1 MHYVLLATHS
11 PETCPLSNSKTKEL
25 LLRIAPEMSNIAQKA
40 GVTIVAG
47 PFVSREH
54 AVVTIVESDRA
65 ENVDQLLEESQL
77 SLWNSVRVVPSLT
90 MEEGIEEIQ
99 RQTPIF

>member
-25 LLRIAPEMSNIAQKA
+25 LLQVAPEISSMAEKA
-40 GVTIVAG
+40 GVTLVAG
-47 PFVSREH
+47 PFVNHEH
-54 AVVTIVESDRA
+54 TVVTIVKADKVES
-65 ENVDQLLEESQL
+65 VDQLLEETRLSQ
-77 SLWNSVRVVPSLT
+77 WNSVRVVPSLT
-90 MEEGIEEIQ
+90 MEEGMEEIQ

>member
-11 PETCPLSNSKTKEL
+11 PDTCPLSNSKTKEL
-25 LLRIAPEMSNIAQKA
+25 LLQVAPDIPNIAQKF
-40 GVTIVAG
+40 GVTLVAG
-47 PFVSREH
+47 PFVNREH
-54 AVVTIVESDRA
+54 TVVTIVEADSA
-65 ENVDQLLEESQL
+65 ESVDQLLAESRL
-77 SLWNSVRVVPSLT
+77 GHWNSVRVIPSLT

>member
-25 LLRIAPEMSNIAQKA
+25 LLQVAPEISSIAQKA
-40 GVTIVAG
+40 GVTLVAG
-47 PFVSREH
+47 PFVNREH
-54 AVVTIVESDRA
+54 TVVTIVEADRA
-65 ENVDQLLEESQL
+65 ESVDQLLEETRLTQ
-77 SLWNSVRVVPSLT
+77 WNSVRVVPSMT

>member
-11 PETCPLSNSKTKEL
+11 AETCPLSNSKTKEVML
-25 LLRIAPEMSNIAQKA
+25 QVSPEIPAIAQKA
-40 GVTIVAG
+40 GVTLVAG

-54 AVVTIVESDRA
+54 MVVTVVDAERA
-65 ENVDQLLEESQL
+65 ESVDQLLEESRL
-77 SLWNSVRVVPSLT
+77 SQWNSVRVVPSQT
-90 MEEGIEEIQ
+90 MEEGLKEIQ